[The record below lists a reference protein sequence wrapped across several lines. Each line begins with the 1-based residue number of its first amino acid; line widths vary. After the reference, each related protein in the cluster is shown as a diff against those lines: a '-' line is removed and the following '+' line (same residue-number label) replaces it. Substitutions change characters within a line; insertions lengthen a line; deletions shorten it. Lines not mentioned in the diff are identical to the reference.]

1 MEQTENSFSHPS
13 PFPPFPPVKTIRLP
27 VPMPIHIKEV
37 AFVYH
42 AVTDVA
48 RARKCYE
55 ELLGLKVGLQIEFGP
70 GQWWIEYDI
79 AGQALAIS
87 NDMPGAPAASLTLE
101 VVSLDDSLAAARAAG
116 ATIAFEVMQFP
127 PCRLFAI
134 KDPDGNQIGLH
145 QRKT

>member
-1 MEQTENSFSHPS
+1 MKIQ
-13 PFPPFPPVKTIRLP
+13 
-27 VPMPIHIKEV
+27 IKAV
-37 AFVYH
+37 AFVFH

-48 RARKCYE
+48 RARQFYE
-55 ELLGLKVGLQIEFGP
+55 QLLDLKVGMQIEFAP

-87 NDMPGAPAASLTLE
+87 NAMPGSPAASLTLE
-101 VVSLDDSLAAARAAG
+101 VPDLDAALATARAAG
-116 ATIAFEVMQFP
+116 ATIAFDVMEFP

-145 QRKT
+145 QRKAG